1 MYKKIIPTVVLTIF
15 TITAYAEDTSYAKL
29 REIKAWT
36 TKIDL
41 YYENNQEHQCTG
53 GLKTRYLIKPD
64 KSNHISLVYTAYA
77 AGHIVS
83 LSYNCGD
90 DGFPWVEGVRV
101 KQ

>member
-1 MYKKIIPTVVLTIF
+1 MYKLIVSNFLLCF
-15 TITAYAEDTSYAKL
+15 FSLSSYAEDTSYAKL
-29 REIKAWT
+29 REVKAWT

-41 YYENNQEHQCTG
+41 YYENNQEHQCLG

-64 KSNHISLVYTAYA
+64 MSNHISLVYTAYA

-83 LSYNCGD
+83 LSYSCGD
-90 DGFPWVEGVRV
+90 DGFPWVVGVRV